1 MYGESAERVAMSW
14 NDERT
19 FPEVGYIRSD
29 GDLVANCDTRV
40 RNGKR
45 RRVACDIAAES
56 AASDATCWFTRRGR
70 YGAHHL
76 LPTEI
81 LTVRSQH
88 AAIR

>member
-1 MYGESAERVAMSW
+1 MSW

-70 YGAHHL
+70 YGAHHRASVITKKENITIFIFIIISQ
-76 LPTEI
+76 LP
-81 LTVRSQH
+81 SF
-88 AAIR
+88 